1 MSQAIVASDYDGGD
15 SGAAVP
21 FDAYSASEMAVR
33 LEDLSSRL
41 SVVQE
46 FFNRV
51 MVKNQDYGVIPGTD
65 KPALL
70 KPGAEKLCE
79 LYGYAP
85 MVKHVDEE
93 RDISSGF
100 YHCRVTVALI
110 SKKSGESVAEGTG
123 SANTHE
129 SRYRW
134 RWVWPDKVPA
144 GLDKKTMV
152 SRTVGRNN
160 TLQYRM
166 ENDDPWSL
174 WNTVL
179 KMAKKRA
186 LVDVTLSATRSS
198 GLFTQDAEAF
208 EDYVEGG
215 GADDPGKGKPATQ
228 APPKRG
234 AARQPQPPVGDDAI
248 EGEAREIAPPR
259 ASNEPPISQFWRDVR
274 SSGITREQVVAHLG
288 HEQFEELDSDQLGEL
303 LIQLREKHA
312 QPALGV

>member
-15 SGAAVP
+15 SGAADP

-41 SVVQE
+41 TVVQE

-51 MVKNQDYGVIPGTD
+51 MVKNQDYDVIPGTD

-134 RWVWPDKVPA
+134 RWVWPCGCPPS
-144 GLDKKTMV
+144 KKWV
-152 SRTVGRNN
+152 ECSVN
-160 TLQYRM
+160 
-166 ENDDPWSL
+166 
-174 WNTVL
+174 
-179 KMAKKRA
+179 A
-186 LVDVTLSATRSS
+186 LEKP
-198 GLFTQDAEAF
+198 DA
-208 EDYVEGG
+208 
-215 GADDPGKGKPATQ
+215 
-228 APPKRG
+228 
-234 AARQPQPPVGDDAI
+234 AARPQAAVRRAQWKAARFRQRSVPP
-248 EGEAREIAPPR
+248 ARQCAPAFR
-259 ASNEPPISQFWRDVR
+259 AGPPPPPPCR
-274 SSGITREQVVAHLG
+274 G
-288 HEQFEELDSDQLGEL
+288 
-303 LIQLREKHA
+303 
-312 QPALGV
+312 